1 LSVISNVSER
11 VAETGQLLERA
22 VGVVFLAAAI
32 LVILC
37 IAALVAAGTFGV
49 LHNGNDFGNDF
60 GNGSGRGGD
69 IIVLPAQPF

>member
-1 LSVISNVSER
+1 
-11 VAETGQLLERA
+11 
-22 VGVVFLAAAI
+22 VGVVFLAAAL

-37 IAALVAAGTFGV
+37 IATLVAAGTFGV
-49 LHNGNDFGNDF
+49 LHNGNDF

>member
-1 LSVISNVSER
+1 LSVISSVSQR
-11 VAETGQLLERA
+11 MAETGQLLERA

-49 LHNGNDFGNDF
+49 LHNGNDFGN
-60 GNGSGRGGD
+60 GSGRGGD